1 MAFHCIKCKNEID
14 KSYKACPHC
23 GEPITDFL
31 RTYAE
36 TPIDGKYQITDRLGA
51 GGMGEVYKVQH
62 TFLGA
67 TRVIKVI
74 RPQISESKDAHE
86 RFLREARLATKIQH
100 PNVATLH
107 DFSSLPDGS
116 HYMVWEFIDGEN
128 VAQRIRT
135 RGTLQPRY
143 AVRVII
149 QALWGLEAIHRAGI
163 VHRDISPENIMI
175 TREQYGEERVKVID
189 LGVAKIDDPAAENAT
204 RVGVFVGK
212 LRYAS
217 PEHLGF
223 LNEGER
229 IDGRADLYSLA
240 MVLYE
245 MLTGRPPF
253 EATSPHEYILLH
265 SKATAFRPLDLPPDL
280 PGGAELQAVMARAL
294 DHDRNKRYANAR
306 EFAQALEKVERS
318 LPDPVSTPTMNMQAP
333 PVFQAD
339 TFNQPTQRSGVVD
352 PSTQGTI
359 RTPLPGETV
368 RTGVAGPTI
377 QTPLPGRTVNVGMP
391 SQPAPPAYVPAQ
403 PTMVVAQPSQGGG
416 KAILIIGLIILI
428 AGGAIAFLLL
438 RRNDNA
444 ELPGNV
450 AQQTT
455 TAPGLQASAT
465 TTNAATP
472 TSANVDVVTTTP
484 TVTSTQIAEES
495 PTLSATTA
503 TRPDLVPQPTAVPT
517 ATVGRPTARP
527 QPPIERPRDDDNP
540 QPVPQPPIRDPRPEP
555 VPAPVNVR
563 SFIDGD
569 TGDPD
574 VNEELIENLHRQLN
588 GVSRVSIRG
597 SGDMHAQLIQRF
609 RNALPTIAIVD
620 DADTVINFRGT
631 LETVNRGKKRR
642 SADATIVKNGRV
654 IFKYELPPEEF
665 RVGDTPAE
673 AFSRVLNEAFGT
685 GP

>member
-31 RTYAE
+31 RQYSD

-189 LGVAKIDDPAAENAT
+189 LGVAKIDDPAENAT

-306 EFAQALEKVERS
+306 EFAQALESVERS

-368 RTGVAGPTI
+368 RTTPAGPTI

-391 SQPAPPAYVPAQ
+391 GAQPAPPPYVPAQ

-416 KAILIIGLIILI
+416 KALLIIALIVLV

-438 RRNDNA
+438 RRDA
-444 ELPGNV
+444 SELPTNI
-450 AQQTT
+450 AQANTT
-455 TAPGLQASAT
+455 SSPGLQASAT
-465 TTNAATP
+465 SSTATP

-484 TVTSTQIAEES
+484 AITSTQIAEQS
-495 PTLSATTA
+495 PTLSSTTA
-503 TRPDLVPQPTAVPT
+503 TRADALERPTGVPT
-517 ATVGRPTARP
+517 TAPITTGRVTRP
-527 QPPIERPRDDDNP
+527 QPAIEQPRPIDPEPEP
-540 QPVPQPPIRDPRPEP
+540 QPVRETRPEP
-555 VPAPVNVR
+555 VPAPVNIR

-569 TGDPD
+569 TGDAD
-574 VNEELIENLHRQLN
+574 INEELVENLHRQLN

-631 LETVNRGKKRR
+631 LETVSRGKKRR

-654 IFKYELPPEEF
+654 IFKYELPPEEY

>member
-1 MAFHCIKCKNEID
+1 MAFHCLKCKTEID

-31 RTYAE
+31 RSYAE
-36 TPIDGKYQITDRLGA
+36 NPIDGKYQIVDRLGA

-149 QALWGLEAIHRAGI
+149 QALWGLEAVHRAGI

-294 DHDRNKRYANAR
+294 DHDRDKRYANAR
-306 EFAQALEKVERS
+306 EFAQALEAVERS

-333 PVFQAD
+333 PVFKAD

-368 RTGVAGPTI
+368 RTAPAGPTI
-377 QTPLPGRTVNVGMP
+377 QTPLPSRTVNVGMP
-391 SQPAPPAYVPAQ
+391 AQPAPPAYVPAN
-403 PTMVVAQPSQGGG
+403 PTVVVAQPSRGGGG
-416 KAILIIGLIILI
+416 KAILIVGLIVLI

-438 RRNDNA
+438 RRNDTE
-444 ELPGNV
+444 ELPRTV

-455 TAPGLQASAT
+455 TAPQQVA
-465 TTNAATP
+465 AATP
-472 TSANVDVVTTTP
+472 PESVTSANVDVVTTTP
-484 TVTSTQIAEES
+484 TMTSTQVAEQ
-495 PTLSATTA
+495 PTLSTTTA
-503 TRPDLVPQPTAVPT
+503 TRSELIQPAVT
-517 ATVGRPTARP
+517 ATSRPAVRP
-527 QPPIERPRDDDNP
+527 QPPVQQPRETDPEP
-540 QPVPQPPIRDPRPEP
+540 QPVPQPREPRPDP

-563 SFIDGD
+563 SYIDGD
-569 TGDPD
+569 TGDSD
-574 VNEELIENLHRQLN
+574 VNEEIIENLHRQLN

-654 IFKYELPPEEF
+654 IFRYELPPEEY